1 MSCTQYQLL
10 RLHAKYSVFKT
21 IFKEIPNFALH
32 TNNKAKLVHTIYSDV
47 KNWVFTRTS
56 SKYKVSRRHLMSLNY
71 GRVLTIAHLYTKS

>member
-1 MSCTQYQLL
+1 MSYTQYQVL

-56 SKYKVSRRHLMSLNY
+56 SKYKVSKRHLMSLKILKCFVCNHT
-71 GRVLTIAHLYTKS
+71 LW

>member
-32 TNNKAKLVHTIYSDV
+32 TNNKAKLVHTIYSYV
-47 KNWVFTRTS
+47 K
-56 SKYKVSRRHLMSLNY
+56 KLKVSKRHLMSLKILKCFVCNHT
-71 GRVLTIAHLYTKS
+71 LW